1 MTDGLATALESA
13 VQRIEQL
20 AKRKRRPTR
29 FEARELLLAL
39 GALLLDERASETT
52 AAIER
57 LGRALREE
65 TEAWGAAVNE
75 ELQLAGMEHVQGVD
89 PRHLDHPRYDFE
101 YTIEARRRL
110 EMRLVA
116 LDALGLTAPEDLL
129 ARVALADAILGPYLG
144 TQDGRPGP
152 G

>member
-1 MTDGLATALESA
+1 MTDQLATALESA

-39 GALLLDERASETT
+39 GALLLEDRGSETT
-52 AAIER
+52 APRER
-57 LGRALREE
+57 LARALRKEA
-65 TEAWGAAVNE
+65 EAWEAAVNE
-75 ELQLAGMEHVQGVD
+75 ELQLAGMEHIQGVD

-116 LDALGLTAPEDLL
+116 LDALGLEAPEDLL
-129 ARVALADAILGPYLG
+129 ARVARADAMLEPYLRA
-144 TQDGRPGP
+144 QDGRPNP
-152 G
+152 N